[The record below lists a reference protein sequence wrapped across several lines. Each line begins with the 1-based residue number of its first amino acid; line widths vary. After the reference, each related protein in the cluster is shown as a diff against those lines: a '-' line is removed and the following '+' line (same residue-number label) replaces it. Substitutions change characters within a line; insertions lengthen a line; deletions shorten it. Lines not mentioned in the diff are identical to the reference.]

1 MNTPIYSRPYPRTLS
16 LGAASVEICPMT
28 AANAGAFGRFIQGMP
43 EHDLLFV
50 RRDIRHPK
58 VIAAWMD
65 ALEHRR
71 FVSLAAW
78 EDDAIVGCAA
88 IVVDSLSWSP
98 QVGELRLLVAPTWRG
113 RGLGRALIQ
122 ESFAVALGL
131 GLEKLTAQMTVD
143 QHAAIALFEELG
155 FRAEA
160 VLRNHV
166 KDREG
171 NAHDMALLSHDV
183 AEVQARMHTYGVQ
196 EALDR

>member
-1 MNTPIYSRPYPRTLS
+1 MNDPIFSRPYPRSLS
-16 LGAASVEICPMT
+16 LGKASVDIRPMT
-28 AANAGAFGRFIQGMP
+28 ATNAGAFGLFIQNMP

-65 ALEHRR
+65 ALEHKR

-78 EDDAIVGCAA
+78 EDGEMVGCGAIVT
-88 IVVDSLSWSP
+88 DPLSWSP
-98 QVGELRLLVAPTWRG
+98 QVGELRVLIAPHWRG

-122 ESFAVALGL
+122 ECFAIALGF
-131 GLEKLTAQMTVD
+131 GLEKLTVQMTVD
-143 QHAAIALFEELG
+143 QVAAIALFEELG
-155 FRAEA
+155 FSAEA

-171 NAHDMALLSHDV
+171 NVHDMALLSHDV
-183 AEVQARMHTYGVQ
+183 AEVQARMQTYGIQ
-196 EALDR
+196 QALER